1 MFLVGMI
8 IAAILAAFVAKDASK
23 RGMNAAGWFFGV
35 FLLLIIFL
43 PLYFIVRKPLSPQYQ
58 PQWLQVPQTLPNS
71 VLSAA
76 APAPSLCPHCGKY
89 YAGQARYCPLCGK
102 PQAVNAIIG
111 GS

>member
-1 MFLVGMI
+1 MLFVGLI

-43 PLYFIVRKPLSPQYQ
+43 PLYFIVRKPLLPQYQ
-58 PQWLQVPQTLPNS
+58 PQLLQVPQTPSKS
-71 VLSAA
+71 VLSAP
-76 APAPSLCPHCGKY
+76 PAPSLCPHCGKY

-102 PQAVNAIIG
+102 PQVINASFG
-111 GS
+111 AS